1 MLNGNKTVSQI
12 IHDSMLFLL
21 ATFRKRQVYDVI
33 YQIEKLFYDTKTHAK
48 SYEINKTH
56 CDMTSE
62 LSTSLRAF
70 NNMFIVTLF
79 QSILKQEKVPVSFCV
94 VSETANRCLLVWGDV

>member
-1 MLNGNKTVSQI
+1 MFQMK
-12 IHDSMLFLL
+12 
-21 ATFRKRQVYDVI
+21 
-33 YQIEKLFYDTKTHAK
+33 KLFHDTKAHAK
-48 SYEINKTH
+48 SYEINNQH

-62 LSTSLRAF
+62 LPTSLQAF

>member
-1 MLNGNKTVSQI
+1 MMLYFI
-12 IHDSMLFLL
+12 
-21 ATFRKRQVYDVI
+21 
-33 YQIEKLFYDTKTHAK
+33 FYDTKAHAK
-48 SYEINKTH
+48 SYEINNQH
-56 CDMTSE
+56 CDVTSE
-62 LSTSLRAF
+62 LPTSLQAF